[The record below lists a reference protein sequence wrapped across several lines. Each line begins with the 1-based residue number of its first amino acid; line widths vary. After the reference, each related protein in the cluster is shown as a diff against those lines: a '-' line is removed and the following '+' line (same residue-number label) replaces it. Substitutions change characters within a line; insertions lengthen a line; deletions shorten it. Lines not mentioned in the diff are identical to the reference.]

1 MASINLVLSQVGLGF
16 AGSVAAYRGRW
27 DFINTTAYCWKKWAT
42 SPTKELRG
50 YCKQIKI
57 ASMFSR
63 WRLLW
68 FEKSDLYFVQMF
80 HYTFPTTKNKVAM
93 IIINNFSIKRTF
105 FCRKITLFEK
115 MPRIRFPYS
124 SGGGE
129 WRNLFNLLLAF
140 LTFLWD
146 MANPPL
152 SADG

>member
-1 MASINLVLSQVGLGF
+1 MRFHKHNSLLLE
-16 AGSVAAYRGRW
+16 
-27 DFINTTAYCWKKWAT
+27 KWAT

-115 MPRIRFPYS
+115 NAENTFSLQQRRRRMAKPFQPFI
-124 SGGGE
+124 G
-129 WRNLFNLLLAF
+129 LFNLSLRYGQP
-140 LTFLWD
+140 T
-146 MANPPL
+146 PL
-152 SADG
+152 CGWIDDDDGGMH